1 MYELETLV
9 VPEELA
15 YWITKMHGENISSL
29 RMVHLLY
36 VETGFKQET
45 NAFIY
50 DNEDKIIEA
59 IIGTRDYEAGD
70 VLFYALVKGHLLIQ
84 HTKYWNFNTTKRE
97 LSINA
102 KNQYGD
108 VKVAMTESEW
118 SELGINDT
126 NADFVEVEEVEQ

>member
-1 MYELETLV
+1 MNNLETLI

-15 YWITKMHGENISSL
+15 DWITKMHGENISSL

-36 VETGFKQET
+36 GETGFKQET
-45 NAFIY
+45 DAFIY

-70 VLFYALVKGHLLIQ
+70 VLVYALVKGHHLIQ

-97 LSINA
+97 LSINE
-102 KNQYGD
+102 KNRYGD
-108 VKVAMTESEW
+108 IKVAMTESEW
-118 SELGINDT
+118 NDLGINET
-126 NADFVEVEEVEQ
+126 NADFKEVK

>member
-1 MYELETLV
+1 MAKLETLV

-15 YWITKMHGENISSL
+15 DWITKMHGENISSL

-36 VETGFKQET
+36 GETGFKQET
-45 NAFIY
+45 DAFIY

-70 VLFYALVKGHLLIQ
+70 VLVYALVKGHLLIQ

-102 KNQYGD
+102 NNRYGD
-108 VKVAMTESEW
+108 IKVVMTESEW
-118 SELGINDT
+118 NDLGINET
-126 NADFVEVEEVEQ
+126 NADFRMVGEG

>member
-1 MYELETLV
+1 MAKLETLV

-15 YWITKMHGENISSL
+15 DWITKMHGENISSL

-36 VETGFKQET
+36 GETGFKQET
-45 NAFIY
+45 DAFIY

-70 VLFYALVKGHLLIQ
+70 VLVYALVKGHLLIQ

-102 KNQYGD
+102 NNRYGD
-108 VKVAMTESEW
+108 IKVAMTESEW
-118 SELGINDT
+118 NELGINET
-126 NADFVEVEEVEQ
+126 NADFRMVGEG

>member
-1 MYELETLV
+1 MNNLETLI

-15 YWITKMHGENISSL
+15 CWITKMHGENISSL

-36 VETGFKQET
+36 EETEFKQET
-45 NAFIY
+45 DAFIY
-50 DNEDKIIEA
+50 DNEDKIIEV

-70 VLFYALVKGHLLIQ
+70 VLVYALAKGHLLIQ

-102 KNQYGD
+102 KNGYGD
-108 VKVAMTESEW
+108 VKIAMTESEW
-118 SELGINDT
+118 NELGINES
-126 NADFVEVEEVEQ
+126 NASFVKVEELEE

>member
-1 MYELETLV
+1 MAKLETLV

-15 YWITKMHGENISSL
+15 DWITKMHGENISSL

-36 VETGFKQET
+36 EETGFKQET
-45 NAFIY
+45 DAFIY
-50 DNEDKIIEA
+50 DNEDEIIEA

-70 VLFYALVKGHLLIQ
+70 VLVYALVKGHLLIQ

-102 KNQYGD
+102 NKRYGEI
-108 VKVAMTESEW
+108 KVVMTESEW
-118 SELGINDT
+118 NELGINDS
-126 NADFVEVEEVEQ
+126 NADFIKVGEV

>member
-1 MYELETLV
+1 MTKLETLV

-15 YWITKMHGENISSL
+15 DWISKMHGENISSL

-97 LSINA
+97 LSINTN
-102 KNQYGD
+102 NQCRD
-108 VKVAMTESEW
+108 IKAMMTESEW
-118 SELGINDT
+118 NKLGINDS
-126 NADFVEVEEVEQ
+126 NADFVRVEEMK

>member
-1 MYELETLV
+1 MAKLETLV

-15 YWITKMHGENISSL
+15 DWITKMHGENISSL
-29 RMVHLLY
+29 RMIHLLY
-36 VETGFKQET
+36 EKIEFKQET
-45 NAFIY
+45 VAFIY

-70 VLFYALVKGHLLIQ
+70 VLVYALVKGHLLIQ

-102 KNQYGD
+102 NNRHGD
-108 VKVAMTESEW
+108 IKVAMTESEW
-118 SELGINDT
+118 NELGINDS
-126 NADFVEVEEVEQ
+126 NADFVRVV

>member
-1 MYELETLV
+1 MAKLETLV

-15 YWITKMHGENISSL
+15 DWITKMHGENISSL

-36 VETGFKQET
+36 EETGFKQET
-45 NAFIY
+45 DAFIY

-70 VLFYALVKGHLLIQ
+70 VLVYALVKGHLLIQ

-102 KNQYGD
+102 KNRYGD

-118 SELGINDT
+118 NDLGINET
-126 NADFVEVEEVEQ
+126 NADFKEVK

>member
-1 MYELETLV
+1 MNNLETLI

-15 YWITKMHGENISSL
+15 CWITKMHGENISSL
-29 RMVHLLY
+29 RMVYLLY

-45 NAFIY
+45 DAFIY

-70 VLFYALVKGHLLIQ
+70 VLVYALVKGHLLIQ

-102 KNQYGD
+102 NNRYGD

-118 SELGINDT
+118 NDLGINET
-126 NADFVEVEEVEQ
+126 NADFKEVK

>member
-1 MYELETLV
+1 MNNLETLI

-15 YWITKMHGENISSL
+15 DWITKMHGENISSL

-36 VETGFKQET
+36 VETGFKKET
-45 NAFIY
+45 DAFIY

-70 VLFYALVKGHLLIQ
+70 VLVYALVKGHLLIQ

-97 LSINA
+97 LSIST
-102 KNQYGD
+102 KNRYGD
-108 VKVAMTESEW
+108 VKMAMTESEW
-118 SELGINDT
+118 NDLGINET
-126 NADFVEVEEVEQ
+126 NADFKEVK

>member
-1 MYELETLV
+1 MNNLETLI

-15 YWITKMHGENISSL
+15 CWITNMHGENISSL

-36 VETGFKQET
+36 EETGFKQET
-45 NAFIY
+45 DAFIY

-70 VLFYALVKGHLLIQ
+70 VLVYALVKGHHLIQ

-97 LSINA
+97 LSINE
-102 KNQYGD
+102 KNRYGD
-108 VKVAMTESEW
+108 IKVAMTESEW
-118 SELGINDT
+118 NDLGINET
-126 NADFVEVEEVEQ
+126 NADFKEVK

>member
-1 MYELETLV
+1 MNNLETLI

-15 YWITKMHGENISSL
+15 DWITKMHGENISSL

-36 VETGFKQET
+36 GETGFKKET
-45 NAFIY
+45 DAFIY

-70 VLFYALVKGHLLIQ
+70 VLVYALVKGHLLIQ

-97 LSINA
+97 LSINE
-102 KNQYGD
+102 KNRYGD
-108 VKVAMTESEW
+108 IKVAMTESEW
-118 SELGINDT
+118 NDLGINET
-126 NADFVEVEEVEQ
+126 NADFKEVK

>member
-1 MYELETLV
+1 MAKLETLV

-15 YWITKMHGENISSL
+15 DWITKMHGENISSL
-29 RMVHLLY
+29 RVVHLLY
-36 VETGFKQET
+36 EKIGFKQET
-45 NAFIY
+45 VAFIY

-102 KNQYGD
+102 NNRHEDIKA
-108 VKVAMTESEW
+108 VMTESEW
-118 SELGINDT
+118 NELGINDS
-126 NADFVEVEEVEQ
+126 NADFVRVV